1 MEILFDYKY
10 DLYNIINKIIKIENK
25 NYNNYV
31 NKIKREIYL
40 VNEHYSNLNY
50 GNILKEDKLSLLNSE
65 LAKYKYLASLEN
77 FYNNNKHY
85 FNNMNSIDFHGLYS
99 QEMIYILDELFNIWE
114 QKNIKKVN
122 IITGRGNLIL
132 YNDLLKYLKKWNIIY
147 KPGLN
152 NNITI
157 FL

>member
-50 GNILKEDKLSLLNSE
+50 GNILKEDKLSFLNSE

-77 FYNNNKHY
+77 FYNNK
-85 FNNMNSIDFHGLYS
+85 
-99 QEMIYILDELFNIWE
+99 
-114 QKNIKKVN
+114 
-122 IITGRGNLIL
+122 
-132 YNDLLKYLKKWNIIY
+132 
-147 KPGLN
+147 
-152 NNITI
+152 
-157 FL
+157 